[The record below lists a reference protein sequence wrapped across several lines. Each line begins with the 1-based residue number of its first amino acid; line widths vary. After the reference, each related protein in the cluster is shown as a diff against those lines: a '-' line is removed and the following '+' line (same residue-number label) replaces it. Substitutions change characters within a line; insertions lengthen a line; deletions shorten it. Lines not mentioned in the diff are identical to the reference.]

1 MIATVTPQPQRMLQ
15 VQDEHFPLFAN
26 AAGAPLPLI
35 PRRTSSRSMISPLR
49 SPVSSAAR
57 RGSSTECA
65 TPTPPVVRTPV
76 SNDDSDTDTSS
87 PSSDGTRPTIS
98 VRSRRIRGV
107 RPRTLSPPEL
117 STPIPFVSRG
127 KTGLCDAL
135 QPQIKCSSPTSAD
148 STPRPA
154 LARPLMYT
162 PGMSLRIGSAA
173 ANTRSMTQAHTH
185 GFAAES
191 SAQGAKSAPC
201 DLQSDARLIRK
212 KSGQLVKSS
221 LKSSKSATRGSLSV
235 ITIGKTSKSEP
246 STPTGKAVHFDAKLE
261 HVKLFLAEQ
270 KPLAVS
276 RDGSP
281 TEDTSGTDSDFPP
294 FIFGDGDERWS
305 KRKLVM
311 QLPNMPAKADV
322 NAEVALE
329 ELSLSPDGTSV
340 MGHVRV
346 KNIAYAKWVVVRFTF
361 DFWQTTSEVTGRYLE
376 SISDDFDR
384 FVFSIKLNDLLARIE
399 GKTLLMAVKYSVER
413 REIWDN
419 NSRQDYR
426 ANFTRVNA
434 IERSVSDDESRDM
447 LRSKLEKVIQSK
459 ELAGSAVSAQQTL
472 GPDSEPVVVDFKTV
486 ASLAPRYDFGASLK
500 SPWKPVDSPPRHCRT
515 RSSPQINASHSIP
528 GSVPWPSKFGSDKAA
543 HNVSSTTKNIPT
555 LGSPRDRDD
564 CFRPAHWSASDVDDP
579 PFQISNTSQGTR
591 RHHRGYFDLNAMGAS
606 NLKRT
611 PPGTPL
617 EEGFPAFS
625 SSKFPSFPPIEGLPQ
640 PSPTYRSHL
649 NAETVHPAAD
659 SGGDSEMSTPCIA
672 TPTSSLPNTPSPVEP
687 FKALPL
693 LEDEANLSPET
704 HYRQFLNKFCFFTGP
719 GATID
724 LSALPRTQST
734 SDIEELLSGTS
745 PRLLSYAQFVPHSP
759 PRSSS
764 ADNLSPKRGGA
775 LTPAVSKFRIS
786 ESPSITI

>member
-1 MIATVTPQPQRMLQ
+1 M
-15 VQDEHFPLFAN
+15 
-26 AAGAPLPLI
+26 
-35 PRRTSSRSMISPLR
+35 
-49 SPVSSAAR
+49 
-57 RGSSTECA
+57 
-65 TPTPPVVRTPV
+65 
-76 SNDDSDTDTSS
+76 
-87 PSSDGTRPTIS
+87 
-98 VRSRRIRGV
+98 
-107 RPRTLSPPEL
+107 
-117 STPIPFVSRG
+117 
-127 KTGLCDAL
+127 
-135 QPQIKCSSPTSAD
+135 
-148 STPRPA
+148 
-154 LARPLMYT
+154 
-162 PGMSLRIGSAA
+162 
-173 ANTRSMTQAHTH
+173 
-185 GFAAES
+185 
-191 SAQGAKSAPC
+191 SAPC
-201 DLQSDARLIRK
+201 ELESDARLIRK

-235 ITIGKTSKSEP
+235 ITIGKASKSEP
-246 STPTGKAVHFDAKLE
+246 TTPTSKAVHFDAKLE

-294 FIFGDGDERWS
+294 FIFGDGDEKWS
-305 KRKLVM
+305 KRKLIM

-376 SISDDFDR
+376 SISNDFDR

-399 GKTLLMAVKYSVER
+399 GKTLLLAVKYSVAG

-419 NSRQDYR
+419 NNHQDYR

-434 IERSVSDDESRDM
+434 IERSVSDDESSDM

-459 ELAGSAVSAQQTL
+459 ELEGPAVLSQQKLGSDLEPAVM
-472 GPDSEPVVVDFKTV
+472 DFKTV

-500 SPWKPVDSPPRHCRT
+500 SPWKPVDSPPQCSRT
-515 RSSPQINASHSIP
+515 RSSPQINASISIP
-528 GSVPWPSKFGSDKAA
+528 GLVPWPSKLGSEDKGLY
-543 HNVSSTTKNIPT
+543 NVSSCTTKSIPQ
-555 LGSPRDRDD
+555 LGSPRDRDES
-564 CFRPAHWSASDVDDP
+564 FSTAHWSASDVGDT

-606 NLKRT
+606 KLKRT

-625 SSKFPSFPPIEGLPQ
+625 SSKFPSFLPIEGLPR
-640 PSPTYRSHL
+640 PSPTHRSHL

-659 SGGDSEMSTPCIA
+659 SGGDSEVSTPCIA

-693 LEDEANLSPET
+693 VEDEANLSPET
-704 HYRQFLNKFCFFTGP
+704 HYHQFLNKFVASFSHF
-719 GATID
+719 
-724 LSALPRTQST
+724 
-734 SDIEELLSGTS
+734 IE
-745 PRLLSYAQFVPHSP
+745 R
-759 PRSSS
+759 
-764 ADNLSPKRGGA
+764 
-775 LTPAVSKFRIS
+775 
-786 ESPSITI
+786 